1 MLKDFLDVFK
11 KELDKHGDR
20 LILDSYVLA
29 DGTYVIVAPSDSGFK
44 IQSISEV
51 KYNKKEK
58 QLESTDM
65 EVLEKLKIMD
75 YNSCLVNMNKSIDI
89 KKKIH
94 SNNYLSFFVKKQ
106 IFSEKTLTN
115 EIIEGYYKILEN
127 PYIKYGKD
135 KRSQALYENVEK
147 QVGKVDIERLKKIH
161 EWIQSN
167 IFELDVDKS
176 RKDYLKIFFD
186 FGIEEFEKEG
196 KRYLIPNIYNKNDY
210 NVEQNGEI
218 YGLPNDNMSLNSKKP
233 YLENKTRGKKSGK
246 DNYMVVPYL
255 INDHEALLQKKAFDY
270 LMNFAAKGKYNIF
283 FNENTILAQENG
295 NPLKGEFSGQF
306 MRVQKEKGLDI
317 VAHDVISGYTFNL
330 KKPFKMIN
338 VLGCSENLLKN
349 VEYGLKADKAK
360 IQSLLDEVLF
370 SKFLINNYFSDIKG
384 LRVKDNDLK
393 INLAIARESIF
404 NWIYKNDTSTICA
417 VLDQVTKRCIRSS
430 IGNGYIP
437 KACNQFNLRY
447 SILNYFKEC
456 DNMADIL
463 VSIKNS
469 LREKINDS
477 VTQSFSS
484 DLEYYFAVGQ
494 LVNYLAS
501 KSKSAVKT
509 QAFVNPFID
518 AKSNKLIKEKLGR
531 LYRKYNYDMKNSE
544 KRVRNMY
551 AMISSYETES
561 KVNQDIIIAGYL
573 HNNLIFEKEGEKAN
587 G

>member
-1 MLKDFLDVFK
+1 MLKDFLEVFK
-11 KELDKHGDR
+11 KELEMHGDK

-65 EVLEKLKIMD
+65 EVLGNLKAMD
-75 YNSCLVNMNKSIDI
+75 YNSCLVNMNKSVDS

-115 EIIEGYYKILEN
+115 EIIEGYYKILN
-127 PYIKYGKD
+127 DSSMKYKD
-135 KRSQALYENVEK
+135 KKSKPLYESIEK
-147 QVGKVDIERLKKIH
+147 QVGKVDIERLEQIQK
-161 EWIQSN
+161 WIQSN
-167 IFELDVDKS
+167 IFDLDVDRE

-186 FGIEEFEKEG
+186 FGIDEFEKEG

-210 NVEQNGEI
+210 NIEQNGEI

-233 YLENKTRGKKSGK
+233 YLKNKTRYEK
-246 DNYMVVPYL
+246 VPYL
-255 INDHEALLQKKAFDY
+255 ISDNEALLQKKAFDY

-283 FNENTILAQENG
+283 FNENSILAQENG
-295 NPLKGEFSGQF
+295 NPVKGEFSGQF

-317 VAHDVISGYTFNL
+317 VAHDVISGYNFNL

-349 VEYGLKADKAK
+349 VEYGLKADKTK

-404 NWIYKNDTSTICA
+404 NWIYKNDTSTICD
-417 VLDQVTKRCIRSS
+417 VLDKVAKRCVRSS
-430 IGNGYIP
+430 INNGCIP

-447 SILNYFKEC
+447 SILSYFKEC

-463 VSIKNS
+463 VSVKNS
-469 LREKINDS
+469 LREKINSS

-518 AKSNKLIKEKLGR
+518 AKSNKLVKEKLGR

-551 AMISSYETES
+551 AMISSYETQS
-561 KVNQDIIIAGYL
+561 KVNQDVIIAGYL

>member
-1 MLKDFLDVFK
+1 MLKDFLEVFK
-11 KELDKHGDR
+11 KELEMHGDK

-65 EVLEKLKIMD
+65 EVLGNLKAMD
-75 YNSCLVNMNKSIDI
+75 YNSCLVNMNKSVDS

-115 EIIEGYYKILEN
+115 EIIEGYYKILN
-127 PYIKYGKD
+127 DSSMKYKD
-135 KRSQALYENVEK
+135 KKSKALYESIEK
-147 QVGKVDIERLKKIH
+147 QVGKVDIERLEQIQK
-161 EWIQSN
+161 WIQSN
-167 IFELDVDKS
+167 IFDLDVDRE

-186 FGIEEFEKEG
+186 FGIDEFEKEG

-210 NVEQNGEI
+210 NIEQNGEI

-233 YLENKTRGKKSGK
+233 YLKNKTRYEK
-246 DNYMVVPYL
+246 VPYL
-255 INDHEALLQKKAFDY
+255 ISDNEALLQKKAFDY

-283 FNENTILAQENG
+283 FNENSILAQENG
-295 NPLKGEFSGQF
+295 NPVKGEFSGQF

-317 VAHDVISGYTFNL
+317 VAHDVISGYNFNL

-349 VEYGLKADKAK
+349 VEYGLKADKTK

-404 NWIYKNDTSTICA
+404 NWIYKNDTSTICD
-417 VLDQVTKRCIRSS
+417 VLDKVAKRCVRSS
-430 IGNGYIP
+430 INNGCIP

-447 SILNYFKEC
+447 SILSYFKEC

-463 VSIKNS
+463 VSVKNS
-469 LREKINDS
+469 LREKINSS

-518 AKSNKLIKEKLGR
+518 AKSNKLVKEKLGR

-551 AMISSYETES
+551 AMISSYETQS
-561 KVNQDIIIAGYL
+561 KVNQDVIIAGYL

>member
-1 MLKDFLDVFK
+1 MLKDFLEVFK
-11 KELDKHGDR
+11 KELEMHGDK

-65 EVLEKLKIMD
+65 EVLGNLKAMD
-75 YNSCLVNMNKSIDI
+75 YNSCLVNMNKSVDS

-115 EIIEGYYKILEN
+115 EIIEGYYKILN
-127 PYIKYGKD
+127 DSSMKYKD
-135 KRSQALYENVEK
+135 KKSKALYESIEK
-147 QVGKVDIERLKKIH
+147 QVGKVDIERLEQIQK
-161 EWIQSN
+161 WIQSN
-167 IFELDVDKS
+167 IFDLDVDRE

-186 FGIEEFEKEG
+186 FGIDEFEKEG

-210 NVEQNGEI
+210 NIEQNGEI

-233 YLENKTRGKKSGK
+233 YLKNKTRYEK
-246 DNYMVVPYL
+246 VPYL
-255 INDHEALLQKKAFDY
+255 ISDNEALLQKKAFDY

-283 FNENTILAQENG
+283 FNENSILAQENG
-295 NPLKGEFSGQF
+295 NPVKGEFSGQF

-317 VAHDVISGYTFNL
+317 VAHDVISGYNFNL

-338 VLGCSENLLKN
+338 VLGCSKNLLKN
-349 VEYGLKADKAK
+349 VEYGLKADKTK

-404 NWIYKNDTSTICA
+404 NWIYKNDTSTICD
-417 VLDQVTKRCIRSS
+417 VLDKVAKRCVRSS
-430 IGNGYIP
+430 INNGCLP

-447 SILNYFKEC
+447 SILSYFKEC

-463 VSIKNS
+463 VSVKNS
-469 LREKINDS
+469 LREKINSS

-518 AKSNKLIKEKLGR
+518 AKSNKLVKEKLGR

-551 AMISSYETES
+551 AMISSYETQS
-561 KVNQDIIIAGYL
+561 KVNQDVIIAGYL

>member
-1 MLKDFLDVFK
+1 MLKDFLEVFK
-11 KELDKHGDR
+11 KELEMHGDK

-65 EVLEKLKIMD
+65 EVLGNLKAMD
-75 YNSCLVNMNKSIDI
+75 YNSCLVNMNKSVDS

-115 EIIEGYYKILEN
+115 EIIEGYYKILN
-127 PYIKYGKD
+127 DSSMKYKD
-135 KRSQALYENVEK
+135 KKSKALYESIEK
-147 QVGKVDIERLKKIH
+147 QVGKVDIERLEQIQK
-161 EWIQSN
+161 WIQSN
-167 IFELDVDKS
+167 IFDLDVDRE

-186 FGIEEFEKEG
+186 FGIDEFEKEG

-210 NVEQNGEI
+210 NIEQNGEI

-233 YLENKTRGKKSGK
+233 YLKNKTRYEK
-246 DNYMVVPYL
+246 VPYL
-255 INDHEALLQKKAFDY
+255 ISDNEALLQKKAFDY

-283 FNENTILAQENG
+283 FNENSILAQENG
-295 NPLKGEFSGQF
+295 NPVKGEFSGQF

-317 VAHDVISGYTFNL
+317 VAHDVISGYNFNL

-338 VLGCSENLLKN
+338 VLGCSKNLLKN
-349 VEYGLKADKAK
+349 VEYGLKADKTK

-404 NWIYKNDTSTICA
+404 NWIYKNDTSTICD
-417 VLDQVTKRCIRSS
+417 VLDKVAKRCVRSS
-430 IGNGYIP
+430 INNGCIP

-447 SILNYFKEC
+447 SILSYFKEC

-463 VSIKNS
+463 VSVKNS
-469 LREKINDS
+469 LREKINSS

-518 AKSNKLIKEKLGR
+518 AKSNKLVKEKLGR

-551 AMISSYETES
+551 AMISSYETQS
-561 KVNQDIIIAGYL
+561 KVNQDVIIAGYL